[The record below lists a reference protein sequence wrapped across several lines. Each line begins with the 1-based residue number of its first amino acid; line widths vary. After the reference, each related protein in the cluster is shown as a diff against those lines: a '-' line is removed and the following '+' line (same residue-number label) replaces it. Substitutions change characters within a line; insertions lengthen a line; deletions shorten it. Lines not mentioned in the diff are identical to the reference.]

1 MSLSRAPAHTKG
13 MLMENFACQPE
24 IPEPTATITDRI
36 RYLISLS
43 RSNQARFAQHSGI
56 DPGYLSRVLTGK
68 QEASEGFINRLVV
81 NLGVSK
87 EWLMTGHDVPFPRQ
101 QPEVPAHTGVHA
113 GAPVYDIDVTAGCI
127 PLSRMFTEERIVG
140 YCNLPGVDPAYP
152 LVRVAGDS
160 MQPKITPGSY
170 ISIRNVNAS
179 GAISWG
185 QIYVVVLEDY
195 RLVKFVRRHK
205 DPEMVVLHSANPEYD
220 DMEIRRSDIVAL
232 YLVEAIINYDQVC

>member
-1 MSLSRAPAHTKG
+1 
-13 MLMENFACQPE
+13 MENFTAQPD
-24 IPEPTATITDRI
+24 IPEPTADIADRL
-36 RYLISLS
+36 RYLIRLS
-43 RSNQARFAQHSGI
+43 RHNQAGFARLSGT
-56 DPGYLSRVLTGK
+56 DPAYLSRVLTGK
-68 QEASEGFINRLVV
+68 QEAGEGFINRLVV

-87 EWLMTGHDVPFPRQ
+87 EWLTSGHDVPFPRQ
-101 QPEVPAHTGVHA
+101 QAQENNHNTCAPA
-113 GAPVYDIDVTAGCI
+113 GAPVYDIDVTAGCV

-140 YCNLPGVDPAYP
+140 YCKLPGVDPTFP

-160 MQPKITPGSY
+160 MSPKINPGSY

-205 DPEMVVLHSANPEYD
+205 DPDMVVLHSANPDYD
-220 DMEIRRSDIVAL
+220 DMEVRRSDIVAL